1 MIILKSIDQIAEKYN
16 CLIKDGASGMEDV
29 AAFVETELGMDTIKQ
44 YAASLDDL
52 SNKQNIVED
61 MSEMLFQLRDFLPS
75 TGNFIKILLASK
87 NYEQIVVFVK
97 KIFANQIGIIK
108 YQSVKGNYS
117 YSERYFDRFIEI
129 VKNCKIDSELFL
141 PFVAKIVSSN
151 ESSILFQWVNPATE
165 FIQLFFNQNE
175 QWVLDYIKEGKE
187 YKYELLEAVCNF
199 NSNKGISLLIEDYIA
214 KNAFDNDKSDNIF
227 KTNKRDVISFVDKDF
242 IFSDE
247 QRKLALISIYSKFLP
262 ENEIVTR
269 LKQIYESDKNES
281 VKSMVASILGI
292 TDTLSIKTEKQF
304 LYAVRRKIKE
314 PQQRALG
321 VVFSK
326 FDFKLKSGYSCDD
339 SIFTFVIYLFKEEKN
354 LKNIKKLKVLEN
366 IFEMAGLS
374 NFAECV
380 FGEIENKPDILC
392 AKWAIRMCALLCS
405 EQKAGE
411 MANKMVELFRAG
423 RRKEANYLAEC
434 LINSEREQVLG
445 AIKQLNQQNPEI
457 LGDLKD
463 TYATLYSQV
472 NNKNIADVYD
482 ELVEDVVTEQT
493 VGEQTKRLFDSFIA
507 KREYTPKK
515 FQKLFVANN
524 VLGEL
529 AKRLVW
535 GEYNFGRLYN
545 AFILCG
551 DEKQYVVKTLE
562 LENPQISIVHS
573 IDLDERF
580 DDVLFAIDDPLF
592 EQFRR
597 SVFDINTYSQMAV
610 SVSRFAGMFV
620 TVRPFVESMKNF
632 GFVENKADD
641 EQTLSSLVYIQDE
654 LKTLVELTFDKPVLV
669 GQDYATLSSI
679 YFYRLQD
686 VTKNGEKFDTK
697 KTNAISI
704 NGVGERLF
712 DFALNAVSVSSRKTN

>member
-52 SNKQNIVED
+52 SNKQNIIED

-108 YQSVKGNYS
+108 YQSVKGSYS

-175 QWVLDYIKEGKE
+175 QWVFDYIKAGKE
-187 YKYELLEAVCNF
+187 YKYELMEAVCSF
-199 NSNKGISLLIEDYIA
+199 NSNKGISLLIEDYIE
-214 KNAFDNDKSDNIF
+214 KTAFDKDKSDNIF
-227 KTNKRDVISFVDKDF
+227 KTNKREVISFVDKDF

-269 LKQIYESDKNES
+269 LKQIYESDKSES

-326 FDFKLKSGYSCDD
+326 FDVKLKSGYSCDD

-392 AKWAIRMCALLCS
+392 AKWAIRMCALLCG
-405 EQKAGE
+405 EQKAVE

-463 TYATLYSQV
+463 TYASLYAQV
-472 NNKNIADVYD
+472 NNKNLTDVYD
-482 ELVEDVVTEQT
+482 ELVEDVVTQES
-493 VGEQTKRLFDSFIA
+493 VGEQTKRLFDAFIS

-515 FQKLFVANN
+515 FEKLFVSNN

-545 AFILCG
+545 AFILSG
-551 DEKQYVVKTLE
+551 EEKQYVVKTLE
-562 LENPQISIVHS
+562 LENPQISMIHS
-573 IDLDERF
+573 LDLDERF
-580 DDVLFAIDDPLF
+580 DDVLFAIDNPLF

-632 GFVENKADD
+632 GFVENRAED

-654 LKTLVELTFDKPVLV
+654 LKTLVELTFDKPVFV

-686 VTKNGEKFDTK
+686 VTKNGEKFDTI

>member
-1 MIILKSIDQIAEKYN
+1 MIILKNIDQIAEKYN
-16 CLIKDGASGMEDV
+16 CLIKDGASGIDDIT
-29 AAFVETELGMDTIKQ
+29 AFVETELPSDQIKQ

-52 SNKQNIVED
+52 SNKQNIIED

-87 NYEQIVVFVK
+87 NYDQIVVFVK

-129 VKNCKIDSELFL
+129 VKNCKIDTELYL

-151 ESSILFQWVNPATE
+151 EGSMLFQWINPATE

-175 QWVLDYIKEGKE
+175 QWVFDYIKTGKE
-187 YKYELLEAVCNF
+187 YKYELMEVVCSF
-199 NSNKGISLLIEDYIA
+199 NSNKGINLLIEDYIS
-214 KNAFDNDKSDNIF
+214 KNAFDKDKSDNIF
-227 KTNKRDVISFVDKDF
+227 KTYKKDVINFVDKEF

-247 QRKLALISIYSKFLP
+247 QRKLALIEIYSKFLP
-262 ENEIVTR
+262 DSIIVTR
-269 LKQIYESDKNES
+269 LKQIYESDKSEA
-281 VKSMVASILGI
+281 VKNMIAMVLGI

-326 FDFKLKSGYSCDD
+326 FDVKLKSGYSCDD

-366 IFEMAGLS
+366 IFDMEGLS
-374 NFAECV
+374 NFAESV
-380 FGEIENKPDILC
+380 FAEIENKPDILC

-411 MANKMVELFRAG
+411 MANKMVELFRSG
-423 RRKEANYLAEC
+423 RRKEAKYLAEC

-445 AIKQLNQQNPEI
+445 AIKELNQCNPEI

-463 TYATLYSQV
+463 EYAELYAGV
-472 NNKNIADVYD
+472 NNKNLSDVYD
-482 ELVEDVVTEQT
+482 ELVEDVVTEQSAS
-493 VGEQTKRLFDSFIA
+493 EQTKRLFDAFIS

-515 FQKLFVANN
+515 FEKLFMAKN

-535 GEYNFGRLYN
+535 GEYNYGRLYN
-545 AFILCG
+545 AFILSG
-551 DEKQYVVKTLE
+551 DEKQYIVQTLE

-573 IDLDERF
+573 LDLDERF
-580 DDVLFAIDDPLF
+580 DDLPYANIEPLF

-597 SVFDINTYSQMAV
+597 SVFDIKTYSQMAV
-610 SVSRFAGMFV
+610 SVSRFSGMFV

-632 GFVENKADD
+632 GFVENRAED
-641 EQTLSSLVYIQDE
+641 EQTLSSLVYVQEE
-654 LKTLVELTFDKPVLV
+654 LGTLVELTFDRPVLS
-669 GQDYATLSSI
+669 GQDFATLSSI
-679 YFYRLQD
+679 YFYRLKD
-686 VTKNGEKFDTK
+686 VTKNGDKFDTI

-704 NGVGERLF
+704 GGVGERLF

>member
-1 MIILKSIDQIAEKYN
+1 MIILKNIEQIAEKYN
-16 CLIKDGASGMEDV
+16 CLVRDGATGLEDV
-29 AAFVETELGMDTIKQ
+29 SVFVETSLDLPKIKE
-44 YAASLDDL
+44 YAAGLDSLD
-52 SNKQNIVED
+52 NKQNIIED

-75 TGNFIKILLASK
+75 VGNFIKILLVSK
-87 NYEQIVVFVK
+87 NYEQIVIFVK

-108 YQSVKGNYS
+108 YQSVKGSYS

-129 VKNCKIDSELFL
+129 VKNCKIDCELYL

-151 ESSILFQWVNPATE
+151 EGTMLYQWINPASE
-165 FIQLFFNQNE
+165 YIQLFFNQNE
-175 QWVLDYIKEGKE
+175 QWVYDYIRDGKE
-187 YKYELLEAVCNF
+187 YKYELMEAVCSF
-199 NSNKGISLLIEDYIA
+199 NSNKGINLLVEDYIA
-214 KNAFDNDKSDNIF
+214 KNAFDKDKSDGIF
-227 KTNKRDVISFVDKDF
+227 KTYKKDVINFIDKEF
-242 IFSDE
+242 IFSDNK
-247 QRKLALISIYSKFLP
+247 RKVELIGIYSKFLP
-262 ENEIVTR
+262 DNEIVTR
-269 LKQIYESDKNES
+269 LKQIYESDKCEE

-326 FDFKLKSGYSCDD
+326 FDLKLKSGYSCDD
-339 SIFTFVIYLFKEEKN
+339 SIFTFIIYLFKEEKN

-366 IFEMAGLS
+366 IFEMQGLS
-374 NFAECV
+374 EFAEAV

-392 AKWAIRMCALLCS
+392 AKWAIRMCALLCCN
-405 EQKAGE
+405 EKAE
-411 MANKMVELFRAG
+411 SMANKMVELFRLG

-434 LINSEREQVLG
+434 LIYSEREQVLAG
-445 AIKQLNQQNPEI
+445 IKELCEKSPAI

-463 TYATLYSQV
+463 EYANTYATA
-472 NNKNIADVYD
+472 NNKNLSDVYD
-482 ELVEDVVTEQT
+482 ELVEDVVTDQSVSEQP
-493 VGEQTKRLFDSFIA
+493 KRLFNAFIS

-515 FQKLFVANN
+515 FEKLFMAKN

-545 AFILCG
+545 AFVISG
-551 DEKQYVVKTLE
+551 EEKKYIVKTLE
-562 LENPQISIVHS
+562 LDNPQISIVHS
-573 IDLDERF
+573 LDLDERF
-580 DDVLFAIDDPLF
+580 DDVLYAVENPLF

-597 SVFDINTYSQMAV
+597 SVFDIKTYSQMAV

-620 TVRPFVESMKNF
+620 TTRPFIASMKNL
-632 GFVENKADD
+632 GFVENRAED
-641 EQTLSSLVYIQDE
+641 EQALSSMIYVQEE
-654 LKTLVELTFDKPVLV
+654 LGTLVEVGFDRPVLP

-679 YFYRLQD
+679 YFYRLVD
-686 VTKNGEKFDTK
+686 VTKNGNKYDTI

-704 NGVGERLF
+704 GGVGERLF
-712 DFALNAVSVSSRKTN
+712 DFALNAVSASSRKTN